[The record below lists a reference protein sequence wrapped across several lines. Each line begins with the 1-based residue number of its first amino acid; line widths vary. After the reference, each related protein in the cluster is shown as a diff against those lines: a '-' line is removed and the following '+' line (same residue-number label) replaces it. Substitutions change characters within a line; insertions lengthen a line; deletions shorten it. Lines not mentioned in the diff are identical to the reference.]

1 MCLTTQTPAAPHSPQ
16 QQQEWARPWVQRY
29 NLTYSH
35 THLQF
40 YAQIALLYRRLIHAI
55 KPFSPTFHSASLLLL
70 TLLTAANCY
79 SQPDE
84 GEAQTSADDSVAN
97 DTRVIQRTV
106 PAPEQEWMQAYMG
119 DENSNNASNNIISN
133 KDAGAMWLGEGN
145 EAFIGLFN
153 PAATPYQM
161 SVLLLSSKPSEL
173 TQTNIF
179 RQLYLDLPLYGWST
193 LNILLPAT
201 LLTPELPERVIGPGG
216 LMPTSANNEAETP
229 DKASESTAA
238 APPSEGDAATT
249 NIAPPSATD
258 IAAQRIQAGNQWL
271 LDKGAGSLTIIA
283 DENTLQWAIDAS
295 IANTATTSGLVLWKL
310 ALDELNAGALT
321 ALRESRVSILDV
333 ISEQSKP
340 RELLERK
347 QTFARA
353 GFTNDYRYIIVPA
366 GDVDIT
372 YTHTSKR
379 IRHWLN
385 TEFKKF

>member
-1 MCLTTQTPAAPHSPQ
+1 MCLKTQTPAAQHSPQ
-16 QQQEWARPWVQRY
+16 PQQECTHLCAPRY
-29 NLTYSH
+29 NLTYGYA
-35 THLQF
+35 HLQF
-40 YAQIALLYRRLIHAI
+40 YAQIAPLYRRLIHAT
-55 KPFSPTFHSASLLLL
+55 KQLAPSFCSASLLLL
-70 TLLTAANCY
+70 TLFTAANCY
-79 SQPDE
+79 SQADDSE
-84 GEAQTSADDSVAN
+84 TQTSADDSVAN

-119 DENSNNASNNIISN
+119 DENSSNTSNNMANN
-133 KDAGAMWLGEGN
+133 KDAGAMWLGDGN

-216 LMPTSANNEAETP
+216 LMPTNTNKEGEAP
-229 DKASESTAA
+229 DTTSESTT
-238 APPSEGDAATT
+238 APPPNEGDATAA
-249 NIAPPSATD
+249 NMALPSATD

-310 ALDELNAGALT
+310 NLDELDVGALT

-353 GFTNDYRYIIVPA
+353 GFTKDYRYIIVPA
-366 GDVDIT
+366 GEVDIT